1 MQIKLLERMGGAYCI
16 GFELVAWLLWGRR
29 ELSVC
34 VRVRQDTVIENRII
48 GGKIIGSDN
57 RKILWQIITVLKRLT
72 YIHLTHAYIQIH
84 FHTALFTSGDTN
96 CGPICYLPVVTI
108 FLGTICGSTMG
119 AI

>member
-1 MQIKLLERMGGAYCI
+1 MPVGERINGVTWCALAQQLLYI
-16 GFELVAWLLWGRR
+16 G
-29 ELSVC
+29 S
-34 VRVRQDTVIENRII
+34 RVRPNLVIENRII

-119 AI
+119 AICGVRIFRF